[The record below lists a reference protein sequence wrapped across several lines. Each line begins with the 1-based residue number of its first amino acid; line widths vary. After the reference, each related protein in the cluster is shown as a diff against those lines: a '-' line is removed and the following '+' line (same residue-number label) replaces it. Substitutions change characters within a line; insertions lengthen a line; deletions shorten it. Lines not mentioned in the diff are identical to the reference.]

1 MKNRQKGKF
10 TIVSNDVIMDKRLS
24 AKAKGV
30 YVYLHSR
37 REDWQFYEAEM
48 VRHFNDGKHSISSA
62 IKELIECKYLLRIQ
76 KRVEGKFSFYEW
88 ILNPTESDFI
98 SNGKTETRKS
108 DIGKSDTNNT
118 DINNTDIN
126 NTDNIGGNKFPNF
139 PKGDSENL
147 DDVKDQKKE
156 KEKPA
161 SKRKRFIKPSVEEI
175 KKYCDERKNDVDA
188 NKFFDFYQA
197 KGWYIGKSKMQDWEA
212 SVRTWEANN
221 KKSQNNKHKM
231 QGANAVKNPNT
242 EFDY

>member
-1 MKNRQKGKF
+1 MKNRQQGNF
-10 TIVSNDVIMDKRLS
+10 TFVSNKVIMDNRLT

-30 YVYLHSR
+30 YVYLQSR
-37 REDWQFYEAEM
+37 QEGWQFYESEI
-48 VRHFNDGKHSISSA
+48 VKNFNDGKHSISSA
-62 IKELIECKYLLRIQ
+62 IKELVKFKYLLRIQ
-76 KRVEGKFSFYEW
+76 KRVEGKFSCYEW

-98 SNGKTETRKS
+98 INRKTETRKS

-175 KKYCDERKNDVDA
+175 KKYCDEQKNDVDA
-188 NKFFDFYQA
+188 EQFFNFYES
-197 KGWYIGKSKMQDWEA
+197 KGWMVGRTKMKDWQA
-212 SVRTWEANN
+212 SVRTWEIRN